1 MCVYAAATP
10 ILMMKVCQYF
20 EFLALLSHDTKLY
33 VMQHL
38 GLVHGRYGGMQ
49 GKATNFLDQMF

>member
-1 MCVYAAATP
+1 MYAAATP
-10 ILMMKVCQYF
+10 ILMTKVFQYL